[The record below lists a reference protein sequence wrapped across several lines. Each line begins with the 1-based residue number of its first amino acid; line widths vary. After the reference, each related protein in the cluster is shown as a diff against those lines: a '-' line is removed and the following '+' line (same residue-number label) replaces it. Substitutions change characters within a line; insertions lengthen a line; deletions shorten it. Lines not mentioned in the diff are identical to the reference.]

1 MVVEGELDKLRKK
14 ECIFDVRV
22 RGAVGWDPSLSVIMK
37 SVHRPHF
44 LVSDDPPP
52 PDFYSC
58 IDAELHKVESFTLKR
73 VTLLRYE
80 ISGIEKAV
88 GSIGLAPKEIERAR
102 GMADGVAGS
111 PSSHSRSMSTSTS
124 WDFTRYSRSTNKNS
138 PLQGL
143 QAVLHQQD
151 AQPGLGEGGLL

>member
-52 PDFYSC
+52 DFYSC
-58 IDAELHKVESFTLKR
+58 IDAAELHKVERLHPQAR
-73 VTLLRYE
+73 DALEIRDLRHR
-80 ISGIEKAV
+80 G
-88 GSIGLAPKEIERAR
+88 GS
-102 GMADGVAGS
+102 
-111 PSSHSRSMSTSTS
+111 
-124 WDFTRYSRSTNKNS
+124 W
-138 PLQGL
+138 
-143 QAVLHQQD
+143 
-151 AQPGLGEGGLL
+151 

>member
-52 PDFYSC
+52 RLLF
-58 IDAELHKVESFTLKR
+58 LHRRSR
-73 VTLLRYE
+73 
-80 ISGIEKAV
+80 
-88 GSIGLAPKEIERAR
+88 AP
-102 GMADGVAGS
+102 
-111 PSSHSRSMSTSTS
+111 
-124 WDFTRYSRSTNKNS
+124 
-138 PLQGL
+138 
-143 QAVLHQQD
+143 
-151 AQPGLGEGGLL
+151 